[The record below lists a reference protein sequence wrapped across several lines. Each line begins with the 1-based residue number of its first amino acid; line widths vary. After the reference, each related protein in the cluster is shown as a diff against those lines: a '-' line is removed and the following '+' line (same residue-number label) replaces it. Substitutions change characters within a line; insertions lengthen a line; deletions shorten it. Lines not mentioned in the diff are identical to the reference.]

1 MLSFMSITVTAL
13 HASARPGSNSKW
25 LLDRAMERLDR
36 AATLRRVEVDWHVR
50 SVVDLDV
57 QPCVGCDDCRTTGRC
72 SIGDDMDGLYPLLRS
87 SQVII
92 VASPIFFRG
101 LPSSLK
107 AVVDR
112 CQCLWADRFLLGLA
126 GPTAGR
132 RGLVLLAGASRQ
144 DRDYQ
149 PAEGIMTAWFRSLGV
164 SAHEVVRGQG
174 LDREGE
180 AAGRSDLV
188 DRIDAAV
195 SSLIED
201 VVSR

>member
-1 MLSFMSITVTAL
+1 MLHGMSITVTAL

-25 LLDRAMERLDR
+25 LLDRAVDCLNR
-36 AATLRRVEVDWHVR
+36 AVALRSIEVDWHVL
-50 SVVDLDV
+50 SVPRLEV
-57 QPCVGCDDCRTTGRC
+57 QPCLGCDDCRTTGLC
-72 SIGDDMDGLYPLLRS
+72 SITDGMDALYPLLRS
-87 SQVII
+87 SQLII

-101 LPSSLK
+101 VPSVFK

-112 CQCLWADRFLLGLA
+112 CQCLWAERFLLGLS

-144 DRDYQ
+144 DRDYE
-149 PAEGIMTAWFRSLGV
+149 PAEGIMTSWFRSLGV

-180 AAGRSDLV
+180 AVGRSDLV
-188 DRIDAAV
+188 SRIDAAV

-201 VVSR
+201 VAAG